1 MRGRSSGVPTRAA
14 IYARQSKT
22 GEGSESLELQVER
35 CREAAAR
42 HGLQVVAELVEPP
55 STSGYK
61 NRGRDR
67 AQFNQLIE
75 LTRAGEVDCVV
86 VYKTDRLSRGGGPGY
101 APLVDAIEDAG
112 GDPSRFILADGSW
125 VAEFELSIR
134 AAMDREA
141 SALTAARMADV
152 REREAIAGKPRPG
165 IARGYGYER
174 DCVTVIEDEAAYVR
188 EAAERVLDGESIYS
202 VVQDWNRRGVPTVS
216 GARWSTNVLQRLLRS
231 PRIAGLREHHGK
243 VVSEGQWPS
252 IITLDEH
259 ERLISVTAVRRNYRK
274 SAPRTYPLVGVLL
287 CGKCGGKLR
296 SLGRENGG
304 RSYACRK
311 GENLGGCGG
320 LRIKAEWV
328 EEAVREYVVAVLT
341 DPAIVD
347 RLIAALPSPDDSAQ
361 REALARLRVLGVKR
375 DRVTDLLIDGAI
387 TTADAKRKR
396 LELDGEEEVLRRTL
410 ETTPTSKTLTDLPT
424 TPTELHTAWDN
435 RGIDYQ
441 RTLIELTIDQITVAP
456 AGPSN
461 PRKFNPARLQ
471 WALRA

>member
-1 MRGRSSGVPTRAA
+1 M
-14 IYARQSKT
+14 
-22 GEGSESLELQVER
+22 ELQVER
-35 CREAAAR
+35 CREAAER
-42 HGLQVVAELVEPP
+42 HSLDVVVELVEPP

-67 AQFNQLIE
+67 AQFNQLID

-112 GDPSRFILADGSW
+112 GDPSRFILADNSW

-174 DCVTVIEDEAAYVR
+174 DCVTVIDGEAANIR

-216 GARWSTNVLQRLLRS
+216 GAPWSTNVLQRLLRS
-231 PRIAGLREHHGK
+231 PRIAGLREHHGE
-243 VVSEGQWPS
+243 VVAQGQWPA
-252 IITLDEH
+252 IITTDAH
-259 ERLISVTAVRRNYRK
+259 ERLVSITAARRNLRK
-274 SAPRTYPLVGVLL
+274 SAARTYPLVGFLS
-287 CGKCGGKLR
+287 CKRCGGKLR

-328 EEAVREYVVAVLT
+328 EDAVRDYVVAVLT
-341 DPAIVD
+341 DPAVVD
-347 RLIAALPSPDDSAQ
+347 RLVAALPSPDDSAQ
-361 REALARLRVLGVKR
+361 RDALTRLRELGVKR
-375 DRVTDLLIDGAI
+375 DRVTDLLIDGVI
-387 TTADAKRKR
+387 TAADAKRKR
-396 LELDGEEEVLRRTL
+396 LELDGEEELLRRTL
-410 ETTPTSKTLTDLPT
+410 ETTPTSKALTDLPT
-424 TPTELHTAWDN
+424 TPAELQTAWDE

-441 RTLIELTIDQITVAP
+441 RSLIDLTIEQITVAP
-456 AGPSN
+456 AGRTN
-461 PRKFNPARLQ
+461 PRKFNPGRLQ
-471 WALRA
+471 WTLRA